1 MLKQNYKLTKG
12 FTLIETLIYVGI
24 FSVVALSLTGILWN
38 TLRVNSNQQAAN
50 EVDENLRYIMSVLGE
65 KVRSSTVVD
74 TATSSTLVLKNA
86 SYEDITFSVTS
97 DVLYLQEGSGA
108 SVALT
113 SNKVKV
119 DSLNFTKI
127 EMAGAKDGVRVD
139 ITLSYNSDK
148 AELAFSK
155 NLISSINRVAAI
167 TFDSDLL
174 PDTNNLYSIGADNPR
189 WKNGY
194 FSGDLYVTGN
204 ETLTGNLAV
213 DTDVFY
219 VDTANDKVGVGIAS
233 PSSIFTI
240 QASATNTT
248 PFAILNPSGSAR
260 LNVLIDSN
268 NKTRLRLYDETDT
281 LTTLFNSSGNSY
293 FNGGS
298 LGIGTTTPSE
308 VLEVNGNIKLSGD
321 TATYKITNVATP
333 TESSDVATKGYV
345 DAAGTTYTQY
355 VRYFTSSGT
364 WTNPNA
370 STTVSIIVVGGGGG
384 GGGGVGNASNA
395 SAGSTGGTS
404 SFGALASA
412 TGGSG
417 GAGGLN
423 LGYAAAGGAGYHQGG
438 TGQPGRNTADS
449 GGTFGGGGVGFNGC
463 GSGGNGAGA
472 LRGTGA
478 GGGSGNVTTYY
489 GSATSASYTVTVG
502 AGGAGGTST
511 AGTNGSAGAGGCVIV
526 YWWDN

>member
-1 MLKQNYKLTKG
+1 MK
-12 FTLIETLIYVGI
+12 
-24 FSVVALSLTGILWN
+24 
-38 TLRVNSNQQAAN
+38 NS
-50 EVDENLRYIMSVLGE
+50 
-65 KVRSSTVVD
+65 
-74 TATSSTLVLKNA
+74 
-86 SYEDITFSVTS
+86 SYEDITFSVTGE
-97 DVLYLQEGSGA
+97 VLYLQEGSAA

-119 DSLNFTKI
+119 DSLTFSKI

-148 AELAFSK
+148 PELAFSK
-155 NLISSINRVAAI
+155 NLISSVNRVAAI

-174 PDTNNLYSIGADNPR
+174 PDTNDLYSIGADNPR

-204 ETLTGNLAV
+204 QTLTGNLAV
-213 DTDVFY
+213 DTNTLY
-219 VDTANDKVGVGIAS
+219 VDSAS
-233 PSSIFTI
+233 GYI
-240 QASATNTT
+240 
-248 PFAILNPSGSAR
+248 
-260 LNVLIDSN
+260 
-268 NKTRLRLYDETDT
+268 
-281 LTTLFNSSGNSY
+281 
-293 FNGGS
+293 
-298 LGIGTTTPSE
+298 GIGTTSPQRPLHIVGSDGPVSSFPSIGAKDFLVVE
-308 VLEVNGNIKLSGD
+308 NNGNSNIALVSSSSTGTYLKFSADGSTTTLGYIGYYHPSQHLLFYVNGAERIRIKSDGYVGIGTTSPTEMLEVNGNIRLYED
-321 TATYKITNVATP
+321 TPTYKIKNVATP

-355 VRYFTSSGT
+355 VQYFTSSGT

-384 GGGGVGNASNA
+384 GGGGVGNASDA
-395 SAGSTGGTS
+395 SAGSSGGTS

-417 GAGGLN
+417 GAGGVN

-511 AGTNGSAGAGGCVIV
+511 AGTNGSSGAGGCVIV